1 MQSESH
7 ASHGFEGFSVKNHY
21 PSLIT
26 PYIYLYIRG
35 GRGGGIYIVKPYVPR
50 VISCNGCL
58 FYSASKEYLNL
69 EEI

>member
-35 GRGGGIYIVKPYVPR
+35 GEGGVYI
-50 VISCNGCL
+50 
-58 FYSASKEYLNL
+58 
-69 EEI
+69 